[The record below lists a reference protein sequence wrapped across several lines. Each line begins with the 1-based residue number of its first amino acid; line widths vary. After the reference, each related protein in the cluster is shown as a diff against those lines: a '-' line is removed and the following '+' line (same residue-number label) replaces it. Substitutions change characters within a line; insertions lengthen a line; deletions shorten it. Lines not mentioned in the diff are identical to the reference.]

1 VIPEDMELL
10 AALARNRAGLRV
22 ETDKTYLVESRL
34 NPLARREGFDSI
46 EAMVAALR
54 AKRDDRLI
62 WAVVEALTLN
72 ETAFFRDRETF
83 AHLRDDLLPALSRRA
98 SNGGRDRPIRVWSA
112 ACSTG
117 QEVYSL
123 AMIAAESRDIEPG
136 AQFEFFGSDISER
149 CLEKAQSGLYTQF
162 EVQRGLPIRLLVK
175 HFENQDEMW
184 AISPRIRQSVRWR
197 RINLMADLSPLGKFD
212 AILLRNVLPG
222 LDPGVRPRIIESLAA
237 RLEDD
242 GVLLLGAGES
252 LGDITGAV
260 RPAADLPG
268 LFNRDPSF
276 RAAA

>member
-1 VIPEDMELL
+1 MTPEDMDLL
-10 AALARNRAGLRV
+10 AALARNRAGLRI
-22 ETDKTYLVESRL
+22 ESDKAYLVESRL

-46 EAMVAALR
+46 EAMIAALR
-54 AKRDDRLI
+54 AHRDDRLI

-72 ETAFFRDRETF
+72 ETAFFRDREVF
-83 AHLRDDLLPALSRRA
+83 AHLRDELLPALSRVR
-98 SNGGRDRPIRVWSA
+98 RDRPIRVWSA

-123 AMIAAESRDIEPG
+123 AMTAAEARDIEPG
-136 AQFEFFGSDISER
+136 AQFEFFGSDLSDR

-175 HFENQDEMW
+175 HFDNADEMW

-197 RINLMADLSPLGKFD
+197 RINLLADLSSMGKFD

-222 LDPGVRPRIIESLAA
+222 LDPSVHSRVIESLAE

-242 GVLLLGAGES
+242 GVLLAGSGES
-252 LGDITGAV
+252 LSSVTGAV
-260 RPAADLPG
+260 REVDGRSG
-268 LFNRDPSF
+268 LFTRDPSF

>member
-1 VIPEDMELL
+1 MIPEDMDLL
-10 AALARNRAGLRV
+10 AALARKRAGLRI
-22 ETDKTYLVESRL
+22 ESDKAYLVESRL
-34 NPLARREGFDSI
+34 NPLVRREGFDSI
-46 EAMVAALR
+46 EAMVATLR

-83 AHLRDDLLPALSRRA
+83 AYLRDELLPALSRA
-98 SNGGRDRPIRVWSA
+98 GRDRPIRIWSA

-123 AMIAAESRDIEPG
+123 AMTAAESRDIEPG
-136 AQFEFFGSDISER
+136 ARFEFFGSDLSER
-149 CLEKAQSGLYTQF
+149 CLEKAQSGIYTQF

-184 AISPRIRQSVRWR
+184 AISPRIRQAVRWR
-197 RINLMADLSPLGKFD
+197 RINLMADLSSLGRFD

-222 LDPGVRPRIIESLAA
+222 LDPGVRSRIVESLAA

-242 GVLLLGAGES
+242 GVLLLGEGES
-252 LGDITGAV
+252 LGELTSAV
-260 RPAADLPG
+260 RPASGPPG
-268 LFNRDPSF
+268 LFHRDPNF

>member
-1 VIPEDMELL
+1 MNPDDMDLL
-10 AALARNRAGLRV
+10 AALARNRAGLKI
-22 ETDKTYLVESRL
+22 ESDKAYLVESRL
-34 NPLARREGFDSI
+34 NPLARREGFESI
-46 EAMVAALR
+46 EAMIAALR
-54 AKRDDRLI
+54 AHRDDRLI

-72 ETAFFRDRETF
+72 ETAFFRDREVF
-83 AHLRDDLLPALSRRA
+83 AHLRDELLPALSRRQ
-98 SNGGRDRPIRVWSA
+98 RDRPIRVWSA

-123 AMIAAESRDIEPG
+123 AMTAAEARDIEPG
-136 AQFEFFGSDISER
+136 AQFEFFGSDLSDR

-175 HFENQDEMW
+175 HFDNADEMW

-197 RINLMADLSPLGKFD
+197 RINLLADLSSMGKFD

-222 LDPGVRPRIIESLAA
+222 LNPAVHGRVIESLAE

-242 GVLLLGAGES
+242 GVLLAGSGEVLS
-252 LGDITGAV
+252 AVTGAV
-260 RPAADLPG
+260 RAADGPSG
-268 LFNRDPSF
+268 LFTRDPSF

>member
-1 VIPEDMELL
+1 MNPDDMDLL
-10 AALARNRAGLRV
+10 AALARNRAGLRI
-22 ETDKTYLVESRL
+22 ESDKAYLVESRL
-34 NPLARREGFDSI
+34 NPLARREGFESI

-54 AKRDDRLI
+54 AHREDRLI

-72 ETAFFRDRETF
+72 ETAFFRDREVF
-83 AHLRDDLLPALSRRA
+83 AHLRDELLPALSQRI
-98 SNGGRDRPIRVWSA
+98 RDRPIRIWSA

-123 AMIAAESRDIEPG
+123 AMTAADARDIEPG
-136 AQFEFFGSDISER
+136 ARFEFFGSDLSDR

-184 AISPRIRQSVRWR
+184 AISPRVRQAVRWR
-197 RINLMADLSPLGKFD
+197 RINLMADLSPMGKFD

-222 LDPGVRPRIIESLAA
+222 LDPGVHGRVIESLAD

-242 GVLLLGAGES
+242 GVLLAGSGES
-252 LGDITGAV
+252 LAGITGAV
-260 RPAADLPG
+260 QPAAGPAG
-268 LFNRDPSF
+268 LFTRDPSF

>member
-1 VIPEDMELL
+1 VTPEDMDLL
-10 AALARNRAGLRV
+10 VALARQRAGLRI
-22 ETDKTYLVESRL
+22 ESDKVYLIESRL

-46 EAMVAALR
+46 EAMIAALR
-54 AKRDDRLI
+54 AHREDRLI

-72 ETAFFRDRETF
+72 ETAFFRDREVF
-83 AHLRDDLLPALSRRA
+83 AQLRDELLPTLSKLVRK
-98 SNGGRDRPIRVWSA
+98 RPIRIWSA

-123 AMIAAESRDIEPG
+123 AMTAAEARDIAPG
-136 AQFEFFGSDISER
+136 VRFEFFGSDLSDR

-184 AISPRIRQSVRWR
+184 AISPRIRQAVRWR
-197 RINLMADLSPLGKFD
+197 RINLLADLSSMGKFD
-212 AILLRNVLPG
+212 VILLRNVLPG
-222 LDPGVRPRIIESLAA
+222 LDPSLHGRVIESLAA

-242 GVLLLGAGES
+242 GVLLVGSGES
-252 LGDITGAV
+252 LEGITGAV
-260 RPAADLPG
+260 RAIDGRAG
-268 LFNRDPSF
+268 LFT

>member
-1 VIPEDMELL
+1 MNPDDMDLL
-10 AALARNRAGLRV
+10 AALARNRAGLKI
-22 ETDKTYLVESRL
+22 ESDKAYLVESRL

-46 EAMVAALR
+46 EAMIAALR
-54 AKRDDRLI
+54 AHRDDRLI

-72 ETAFFRDRETF
+72 ETAFFRDREVF
-83 AHLRDDLLPALSRRA
+83 AHLRDDLLPALSRLR
-98 SNGGRDRPIRVWSA
+98 RDRPIRVWSA

-123 AMIAAESRDIEPG
+123 AMTAAEARDIEPG
-136 AQFEFFGSDISER
+136 AQFEFFGSDLSDR

-175 HFENQDEMW
+175 HFENADEMW

-197 RINLMADLSPLGKFD
+197 RINLLADLSSMGKFD

-222 LDPGVRPRIIESLAA
+222 LDPSVHGRVIESLAE

-242 GVLLLGAGES
+242 GVLLAGSGES
-252 LGDITGAV
+252 LSAVTGAV
-260 RPAADLPG
+260 RAADGPSG
-268 LFNRDPSF
+268 LFTRDPSF